1 MTIPGTVRN
10 AMGALGSVSPA
21 HMRERVDSHAP
32 EYLSNFMDSLVQPVP
47 VAFVYVLLIAVP
59 LIAGLVR
66 ALRPLLESWI
76 MGRSVRL
83 RTAGGLSYTQR
94 NIIVRLPPLAFVEVP
109 NYNILLQNAV
119 LVYVCHRLWRQK
131 PLPSHFLFRHAQ
143 TVMLLDPYRV
153 RMAFMHDLSPF
164 YLGSLGYSDKDSST
178 TFKEKLLERLRLIK
192 LPHNS
197 WIPVMSDNIEL
208 YFTEESISV
217 PNYSELWTCRTVSL
231 RCPAM
236 RGAAAKL
243 DRFVQRALEVF
254 AEGAPNREE
263 DTLRW
268 FFTYGGESDGKVLFN
283 QYVLRSNKGFDTLFF
298 PQRDA
303 TLTLINQ
310 FMQHR
315 GRFAVEGFPQ
325 RLGFLVYGP
334 PGTGRHAF
342 VKALAAHTGRHVVS
356 VPLSKLRTNQQLYD
370 IFFERQFKSEAEG
383 KVQKLRVEDVI
394 FLFDDVDAADS
405 VVCARAA
412 RRVVQ
417 RRAAARL
424 TARTERRE
432 APLTNCVVEMDTSSS
447 RPVMRLEDN
456 ELRLALM
463 RIMAGDALGN
473 DGELAKG
480 CGGDRDKGG
489 GWQTTE
495 KTTSAAAAAASGAG
509 AKAIG
514 GHLSGMSNA
523 HLGDRKDD
531 LDLSGL
537 LNVLDGVVDTPGRMV
552 VMITEHPE
560 WLDPA
565 LIRPGRFSVRLR
577 LDYMEMEAL
586 VQMLGAYYGDV
597 VHSQRASGSDTGCC
611 VVDADVGGA
620 VEAAHVGQYPA
631 AGATA
636 GCAVHR
642 ELSEVQVARVH
653 EVVAALEAE
662 AEASA
667 AREVSTDDDSGSGES
682 KYRFQVTPCEVEMLC
697 IEQDDL
703 EGFLGQLAGVV
714 RGTVHL

>member
-1 MTIPGTVRN
+1 MMSR
-10 AMGALGSVSPA
+10 ASVSSRTMSDINSYEGAFGPLHGETYGQLMPFIQTTLSTFVSAVDYWLPFPA
-21 HMRERVDSHAP
+21 EW
-32 EYLSNFMDSLVQPVP
+32 L
-47 VAFVYVLLIAVP
+47 
-59 LIAGLVR
+59 
-66 ALRPLLESWI
+66 
-76 MGRSVRL
+76 
-83 RTAGGLSYTQR
+83 
-94 NIIVRLPPLAFVEVP
+94 
-109 NYNILLQNAV
+109 ILLCPFVVSFLQAVWPKLSWWISIWCSGVGRCYASRVLIHEAPTHMYGEMNSLDELMFNAV
-119 LVYVCHRLWRQK
+119 LQYVCGTLWCQRPVPQ
-131 PLPSHFLFRHAQ
+131 SQ
-143 TVMLLDPYRV
+143 LLGLQMRVILMDPYRSYNSDY
-153 RMAFMHDLSPF
+153 RSPF
-164 YLGSLGYSDKDSST
+164 AIASEEGEADQKQNLK
-178 TFKEKLLERLRLIK
+178 KETVSRLRVVKVPLHAY
-192 LPHNS
+192 LPVN
-197 WIPVMSDNIEL
+197 VDDIEL
-208 YFTEESISV
+208 CYTEESFHKKSCRS
-217 PNYSELWTCRTVSL
+217 PWTRHTLTL
-231 RCPAM
+231 RCRNSKDA
-236 RGAAAKL
+236 GAKI

-447 RPVMRLEDN
+447 RPVMRVEDN

-586 VQMLGAYYGDV
+586 VQMLGTYYGDV
-597 VHSQRASGSDTGCC
+597 VHSRRASGSDTGCC